1 MNSKTDRI
9 LKDLYRTLRQAD
21 RKRTTGYDTSAEVT
35 RVDGSTVWV
44 HIPGGVDETPVK
56 MTMGAKK
63 GDIVQVRV
71 SSGSAW
77 LIGNSSAPPTDD
89 TRANQIGDTLIVTQ
103 TLLADTIMANNAR
116 FAYVEADTAKIHHLE
131 ADELEASVAYIHDLT
146 ADNITVQDL
155 YATTGYIKD
164 LAADNITAANIIADH
179 AAINTLDANY
189 AHITNGVIDNAK
201 IGYADVNDLN
211 AHYAHISQGVI
222 DNAKIGY
229 ADVNDLNAH
238 YAQVDAANIDTAAI
252 RNAWIDE
259 LMVQTGLIAHEGTV
273 YELDAIQVNASK
285 IKAGT
290 LDVERLIVT
299 VSGQKYLVH
308 IDPSTGTPSYEKLDG
323 DVIED
328 LTITADKIVAGA
340 ITAEKIT
347 TENIVGSGGWINLR
361 NGTFQYTNATS
372 GEGIAWDGTH
382 LTITGSVTILNSNY
396 YTKTEAD
403 NLLSAKRQVFTSQP
417 TTAQAYAVGDLWV
430 NATYGTTYTNDILR
444 CKTAKASGTAFNIS
458 HWEKASKYTDDSN
471 VYTKSDFSITPSA
484 IISKVNANELNLA
497 STYAV
502 CNTGA
507 STTAKVATIT
517 PSVTGWA
524 LYTGA
529 SINVK
534 FANNNTATAPTLNV
548 NSTGAKR
555 IYAYTG
561 TSALTEAEYKWKA
574 GDTITFF
581 YDGTYWR
588 IQDSTKLTRMSTAET
603 SITQTANSITSLAS
617 NTSTYTK
624 PDGTTGTNSM
634 YTAINQNAQSI
645 TTLIGRADGV
655 DTLIRAYSGGVLTA
669 KVGNSI
675 GAKVDPDGYFMVV
688 PLTWS
693 GNTPTVGSAS
703 LATFGATTRIGAY
716 ADNHAYITSNGFSV
730 YTANDAKSRI
740 ILGDSSGSP
749 YAQIGS
755 ALDSHY
761 LYLSQSGLSL
771 LTKTTGDDS
780 HKSGLFTGLDGTTP
794 LTRIGRANDGHISVY
809 PSGIS
814 VYKAGATANDD
825 PVRVAYF
832 GSEIRIGAQT
842 ARNIYITDTAVNFM
856 NNGDDLGYIS
866 GTSARFGSPN
876 SSRFIIGA
884 SSLQAY
890 SATGLYFSVSASG
903 ITYGNNIAVANASDI
918 PTKVSELTNDSSFAT
933 TGQVSTAKSEAIST
947 ASSDATSKANA
958 AENNGKKEAT
968 NYIYYVSSTDGIVI
982 ADASPSTSTRF
993 VRINSGGVRL
1003 QQSANNYATMTSSGL
1018 TVYQG
1023 GAQVGYFGSAS
1034 RIGSPNDGNIYIGS
1048 SGMNVYKKD
1057 SADSSPVSVAFFGS
1071 SSNKGYARIG
1081 SLAEGNHIEIDPD
1094 SGFRVYDASSNE
1106 YFRAR
1111 DGLVRVGTNNSGDRW
1126 TTISANGVGVI
1137 KDNGDGTQTR
1147 KMYFGY
1153 DTDSSRYIIETGG
1166 SIYIP
1171 YQYSV
1176 YCKNSSG
1183 NNRSMVNIDGANCF
1197 FGYGAYNSSEGTTYY
1212 DGNNTTIRAKGNIT
1226 FTAGQGG
1233 SGTISGNKA
1242 YTNTSDIRLKEDVEY
1257 LGADTDDIILNLK
1270 PFKFHWKDKEAFDRD
1285 DHYGI
1290 SAQDLKAQLEEKK
1303 LGGIVSKIEEHYGVA
1318 YSELIPMLIHLCQSQ
1333 QKEIN
1338 ELKEKI
1344 Q

>member
-1 MNSKTDRI
+1 MKAKTDRI
-9 LKDLYRTLRQAD
+9 IKDLYSAIRQSE
-21 RKRTTGYDTSAEVT
+21 KKGTSGYDTPAEVT
-35 RVDGSTVWV
+35 RIEGDTAWV

-56 MTMGAKK
+56 MTIGAKK
-63 GDIVQVRV
+63 GDTVQVRV
-71 SSGSAW
+71 SGGSAW
-77 LIGNSSAPPTDD
+77 LIGNASAPPTDD
-89 TRANQIGDTLIVTQ
+89 TKANQIGDTVIITQ
-103 TLLADTIMANNAR
+103 KLLANTIEANEAR
-116 FAYVEADTAKIHHLE
+116 FNSVEADTAKIHHLE
-131 ADELEASVAYIHDLT
+131 ADEIQATVAYIDDLTANNITAEDITADHATIGSIDAQSISAAVGYIQDLT
-146 ADNITVQDL
+146 ADNITAQD
-155 YATTGYIKD
+155 IS
-164 LAADNITAANIIADH
+164 ADH
-179 AAINTLDANY
+179 ATINDLDSNY
-189 AHITNGVIDNAK
+189 AHIT
-201 IGYADVNDLN
+201 
-211 AHYAHISQGVI
+211 QGVI
-222 DNAKIGY
+222 DNASINY
-229 ADVNDLNAH
+229 ADVDDLNAH

-259 LMVQTGLIAHEGTV
+259 LMVQSGLIAHEGTV

-299 VSGQKYLVH
+299 QNGHKYMMH
-308 IDPSTGTPSYEKLDG
+308 IDPSTGNPTYQKVDADIL
-323 DVIED
+323 ED

-372 GEGIAWDGTH
+372 GEGITWDGTH

-444 CKTAKASGTAFNIS
+444 CKTAKTSGTAFDIS

-502 CNTGA
+502 CSTGA

-534 FANNNTATAPTLNV
+534 FTNSNTASAPTLNV

-561 TSALTEAEYKWKA
+561 TSALTEEEYKWKA

-581 YDGTYWR
+581 YDGSYWR

-603 SITQTANSITSLAS
+603 SITQTANSIDSLAS

-634 YTAINQNAQSI
+634 YTAINQNAESI

-749 YAQIGS
+749 YAQLGS
-755 ALDSHY
+755 SQDSNY
-761 LYLSQSGLSL
+761 LYLSSSGLSVYS
-771 LTKTTGDDS
+771 KASGEQS
-780 HKSGLFTGLDGTTP
+780 HSSGFFAGLDGTTP
-794 LTRIGRANDGHISVY
+794 LARIGRANDGHISVY

-856 NNGDDLGYIS
+856 NNGADLGYIS
-866 GTSARFGSPN
+866 GTSARFGSPT
-876 SSRFIIGA
+876 SSRFVIGA
-884 SSLQAY
+884 SSLVAY
-890 SATGLYFSVSASG
+890 NSSNVKYFEVSASG
-903 ITYGNNIAVANASDI
+903 ITYGNNIALANASDI

-933 TGQVSTAKSEAIST
+933 TTQVGTAKSEAIST

-958 AENNGKKEAT
+958 AESNAKKEAT

-1003 QQSANNYATMTSSGL
+1003 QQSADNYATMTSNGL
-1018 TVYQG
+1018 TVFQG

-1034 RIGSPNDGNIYIGS
+1034 RIGSPNDGNLYVSS
-1048 SGMNVYKKD
+1048 SGLNVYKKETG
-1057 SADSSPVSVAFFGS
+1057 DSSPVSIAFFGVDS
-1071 SSNKGYARIG
+1071 GSGYSRIG
-1081 SLAEGNHIEIDPD
+1081 ASAQRHIEVTPEN
-1094 SGFRVYDASSNE
+1094 GFCLYGANGTE

-1111 DGLVRVGTNNSGDRW
+1111 DSFVRVGANGNDLVRLVIENNYMNFMYRDSSGTDTIREFIGYSSDQNKWYTLLRGTMTIDAGSIILPNDYSYRMKNNSGTDR
-1126 TTISANGVGVI
+1126 TVVTL
-1137 KDNGDGTQTR
+1137 
-1147 KMYFGY
+1147 
-1153 DTDSSRYIIETGG
+1153 
-1166 SIYIP
+1166 
-1171 YQYSV
+1171 
-1176 YCKNSSG
+1176 SSG
-1183 NNRSMVNIDGANCF
+1183 NSYM
-1197 FGYGAYNSSEGTTYY
+1197 FGYGGYSNSEGQSYF
-1212 DGNNTTIRAKGNIT
+1212 DGNIVYVRSKGNIS
-1226 FTAGQGG
+1226 FTAGS

-1242 YTNTSDIRLKEDVEY
+1242 YTNTSDIRLKEDIKY
-1257 LGADTDDIILNLK
+1257 LGEDTDEIILNLK
-1270 PFKFHWKDKEAFDRD
+1270 PFKFHWKDKESYDSD
-1285 DHYGI
+1285 DHYGV
-1290 SAQDLKAQLEEKK
+1290 SAQELKGLLERKE
-1303 LGGIVSKIEEHYGVA
+1303 LGGIVNETNETFGVA
-1318 YSELIPMLIHLCQSQ
+1318 YSELIPMLIHLCQTQ
-1333 QKEIN
+1333 QREIN